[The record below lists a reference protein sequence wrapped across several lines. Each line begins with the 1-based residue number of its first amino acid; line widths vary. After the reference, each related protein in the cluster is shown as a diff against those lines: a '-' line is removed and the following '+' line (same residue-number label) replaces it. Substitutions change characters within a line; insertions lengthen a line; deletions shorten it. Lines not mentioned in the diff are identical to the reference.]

1 MRKYAPLLTLVSVVL
16 LGVGLVVANM
26 ISTPTRTA
34 PAAAPAARAA
44 AAPPAAA
51 PPAAAAPSAAAA
63 GAGPASAPA
72 LAAAP
77 PLTQKAYT
85 GRTAGNEATVAVAV
99 NDGKATAY
107 VCDGKN
113 IEAWLSGSLDGDRLS
128 LAGRTGSLTAT
139 LTDRATLGTVVVDG
153 VAWPFSAAGVAQPSG
168 VTTGRASLSDV
179 AARVGWTV
187 EGTR

>member
-34 PAAAPAARAA
+34 PAAASAARA
-44 AAPPAAA
+44 AAA

-63 GAGPASAPA
+63 GPGPASAPA
-72 LAAAP
+72 PAAAP
-77 PLTQKAYT
+77 AVTQKAYT

-153 VAWPFSAAGVAQPSG
+153 VAWPFSAAGVAEPSG
-168 VTTGRASLSDV
+168 VTSGRASLSDV

-187 EGTR
+187 GGTP

>member
-51 PPAAAAPSAAAA
+51 APSAAAA
-63 GAGPASAPA
+63 GPGPASAPA
-72 LAAAP
+72 PAAAP
-77 PLTQKAYT
+77 AVTQKAYT

>member
-51 PPAAAAPSAAAA
+51 APSAAAA
-63 GAGPASAPA
+63 GPGPASAPA
-72 LAAAP
+72 PAAP
-77 PLTQKAYT
+77 PAVTQKANT

>member
-51 PPAAAAPSAAAA
+51 APSAAAA
-63 GAGPASAPA
+63 GPGPASAPA
-72 LAAAP
+72 PAAAP
-77 PLTQKAYT
+77 AVTQKAYT

-113 IEAWLSGSLDGDRLS
+113 VEAWLNGSLDGDRLS

-168 VTTGRASLSDV
+168 VTTGRASLSEV

>member
-51 PPAAAAPSAAAA
+51 APSAAAA
-63 GAGPASAPA
+63 GPGPASAPA
-72 LAAAP
+72 PAAAP
-77 PLTQKAYT
+77 AVTQKAYT

-168 VTTGRASLSDV
+168 VTTGRASLSEV

>member
-26 ISTPTRTA
+26 ISTPTRPA
-34 PAAAPAARAA
+34 PAAASAARAA

-51 PPAAAAPSAAAA
+51 APAPSAAAA
-63 GAGPASAPA
+63 EPGPASAPA
-72 LAAAP
+72 PAAAP
-77 PLTQKAYT
+77 AVTQKAYT

-113 IEAWLSGSLDGDRLS
+113 IEAWLSGSLDGDRLWVEF
-128 LAGRTGSLTAT
+128 AAPDPGP
-139 LTDRATLGTVVVDG
+139 DG
-153 VAWPFSAAGVAQPSG
+153 
-168 VTTGRASLSDV
+168 D
-179 AARVGWTV
+179 
-187 EGTR
+187 GTRQGWAEILDGLADYLAKA

>member
-34 PAAAPAARAA
+34 PAAASAARA
-44 AAPPAAA
+44 AAA

-63 GAGPASAPA
+63 GPGPASAPA
-72 LAAAP
+72 PAAAP
-77 PLTQKAYT
+77 AVTQKAYT